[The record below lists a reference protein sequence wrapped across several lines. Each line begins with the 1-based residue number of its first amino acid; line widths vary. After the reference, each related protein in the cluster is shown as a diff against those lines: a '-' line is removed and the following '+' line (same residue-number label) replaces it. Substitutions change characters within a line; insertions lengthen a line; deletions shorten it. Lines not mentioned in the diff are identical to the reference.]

1 VPRGRDCPE
10 TVWLASARAAPY
22 HRAAG
27 DSPRVDDTSL
37 VEGLRARHDAA
48 VRAYLERYRPL
59 FLHCI
64 SHFEQEPA
72 AREDLLADL
81 SWHALERLAQDAFD
95 PTRGSFGTWLYRVAW
110 CRCVDLKRQHN
121 ARRRIRLSPEGDH
134 LQERADPSAPLHEA
148 LEGAEIGSAVRRA
161 MTELPA
167 EERSL
172 LVLRFVEQRPL
183 LDIAAALGITLEQ
196 AKYRLKRAA
205 SSLRRAL
212 LARLSKSEI
221 AG

>member
-1 VPRGRDCPE
+1 
-10 TVWLASARAAPY
+10 
-22 HRAAG
+22 
-27 DSPRVDDTSL
+27 VDDTLL
-37 VEGLRARHDAA
+37 VEGLRARSDDA

-72 AREDLLADL
+72 ARDDLLSEL

-110 CRCVDLKRQHN
+110 CRCVDLKRQQN
-121 ARRRIRLSPEGDH
+121 ARRRIRLTTQGDD
-134 LQERADPSAPLHEA
+134 LPERADPTESLPERLA
-148 LEGAEIGSAVRRA
+148 GAEIGSAVRRA
-161 MTELPA
+161 MADLPD
-167 EERSL
+167 EERAL
-172 LVLRFVEQRPL
+172 LVLRFVEQRTL

-196 AKYRLKRAA
+196 AKYRLKRASVA
-205 SSLRRAL
+205 LRREL
-212 LARLSKSEI
+212 LSRLPKSEV

>member
-1 VPRGRDCPE
+1 M
-10 TVWLASARAAPY
+10 
-22 HRAAG
+22 
-27 DSPRVDDTSL
+27 DDTLL
-37 VEGLRARHDAA
+37 VEGLRARSDDA

-72 AREDLLADL
+72 ARDDLLSEL

-110 CRCVDLKRQHN
+110 CRCVDLKRQQN
-121 ARRRIRLSPEGDH
+121 ARRRIRLTTQGDD
-134 LQERADPSAPLHEA
+134 LPERADPTESLPERLA
-148 LEGAEIGSAVRRA
+148 GAEIGSAVRRA
-161 MTELPA
+161 MADLPD
-167 EERSL
+167 EERAL
-172 LVLRFVEQRPL
+172 LVLRFVEQRTL

-196 AKYRLKRAA
+196 AKYRLKRASVA
-205 SSLRRAL
+205 LRREL
-212 LARLSKSEI
+212 LSRLPKSEV

>member
-1 VPRGRDCPE
+1 M
-10 TVWLASARAAPY
+10 
-22 HRAAG
+22 
-27 DSPRVDDTSL
+27 DDTLL
-37 VEGLRARHDAA
+37 VEGLRARSDDA

-72 AREDLLADL
+72 ARDDLLAEL

-95 PTRGSFGTWLYRVAW
+95 PSRGSFGTWLYRVAW
-110 CRCVDLKRQHN
+110 CRCVDLKRQQN
-121 ARRRIRLSPEGDH
+121 ARRRIRLTPQGDD
-134 LQERADPSAPLHEA
+134 LPERADPAAPLPDVLA
-148 LEGAEIGSAVRRA
+148 GAEIGSAVRRA
-161 MTELPA
+161 MAELPT

-172 LVLRFVEQRPL
+172 LVLRFVEQRTL

-196 AKYRLKRAA
+196 AKYRLKRA
-205 SSLRRAL
+205 SVSLRREL
-212 LARLSKSEI
+212 LSRLPKSEV

>member
-1 VPRGRDCPE
+1 M
-10 TVWLASARAAPY
+10 
-22 HRAAG
+22 
-27 DSPRVDDTSL
+27 L
-37 VEGLRARHDAA
+37 VEGLRARSDDA

-72 AREDLLADL
+72 ARDDLLAEL

-95 PTRGSFGTWLYRVAW
+95 PSRGSFGTWLYRVAW
-110 CRCVDLKRQHN
+110 CRCVDLKRQQN
-121 ARRRIRLSPEGDH
+121 ARRRIRLTTQGDD
-134 LQERADPSAPLHEA
+134 LPERADPSAPLPEVLA
-148 LEGAEIGSAVRRA
+148 GAEIGTAVRRA
-161 MTELPA
+161 MAELPA

-172 LVLRFVEQRPL
+172 LVLRFVEQRTL

-196 AKYRLKRAA
+196 AKYRLKRAS
-205 SSLRRAL
+205 SSLRREL
-212 LARLSKSEI
+212 LSRLPKSEV

>member
-1 VPRGRDCPE
+1 M
-10 TVWLASARAAPY
+10 
-22 HRAAG
+22 
-27 DSPRVDDTSL
+27 DDTLL
-37 VEGLRARHDAA
+37 VEGLRARSDDA

-72 AREDLLADL
+72 ARDDLLSEL

-110 CRCVDLKRQHN
+110 CRCVDLKRQQN
-121 ARRRIRLSPEGDH
+121 ARRRIRLTTQGDD
-134 LQERADPSAPLHEA
+134 LPERADPTEPLPERLA
-148 LEGAEIGSAVRRA
+148 GAEIGSAVRRA
-161 MTELPA
+161 MADLPD
-167 EERSL
+167 EERAL
-172 LVLRFVEQRPL
+172 LVLRFVEQRTL

-196 AKYRLKRAA
+196 AKYRLKRASVA
-205 SSLRRAL
+205 LRREL
-212 LARLSKSEI
+212 LSRLPKSEV